1 MAIGPLPPVISEI
14 QANSG
19 QPGKMLARQQ
29 AASSLLDL
37 QTEATTP
44 LAANILPETTLLE
57 DAVAAALGRQG
68 GLADLYATL
77 TQLSGSADLPDKV
90 KAAIQ
95 QVLAFQMSDGDV
107 TPERLA
113 QAIRS
118 SGLFHEAVAAGKMM
132 AALPQAVRQALG
144 RSADGSAQV
153 QVPTTPRG
161 AASPTPPTSA
171 PSTTQSQ
178 ATPTAASTERPAAP
192 SGALASAIASY
203 GRSSGAPSQP
213 GATQLAASVAQ
224 TTAQAAATPAVAG
237 SAPTPGVTPQ
247 ASPPTQV
254 STSAGQPLPT
264 TGQTPAAPPQ
274 TVVPTIIDVVGQ
286 PAQTATPLMG
296 EGSPLPQAG
305 PTPASASGPQ
315 QASQAPQPATA
326 GTTAPTT
333 TMPAASS
340 GAASSQQ
347 AAPNGTQQPSSAA
360 TPTGVQAQSQPAT
373 PSAATPT
380 PASNSPNPQAP
391 DTAPAAQVGSKS
403 FAPWTPGRPMTQP
416 PAAGQPTASQPAATS
431 PAPTSQ
437 PAATASAP
445 PNSPPQA
452 EGESPSALRPATD
465 RPLFVPSSVDSLP
478 SRPAGAQPPATAAPT
493 PPAGGTPAQPGTAP
507 AIGQAQTATS
517 HSLASSPVTGQPAT
531 SGAAQVATPSAQ
543 PATTTQTTSS
553 SATTTPATTGAS
565 PKPEA
570 TQFRPASGSSVPPAT
585 PQAAAQLPVGLDLK
599 GAIDLLRRELIVW
612 LGRSADVMA
621 SADGAADD
629 ATGTRVDRPAPPRRN
644 GPVRGQPA
652 VDRGAEALDALS
664 TESLAG
670 RALGEAERS
679 LSRVFLHQAATA
691 ETRDPRAPQVAQAMM
706 MEIPIAGPNGTS
718 IAQLRIER
726 DEHPPSEPGA
736 PPRRVF
742 QVDVAFDIVPLGPV
756 VVRVGLMDGRRVA
769 IGVWCETDNGL
780 VRMEAERNNIVIGLE
795 AEGMTVAGVDLHKGH
810 PPEGGEETATV
821 ARNHR
826 LDLQL

>member
-77 TQLSGSADLPDKV
+77 TQLSASPDLPDKV

-95 QVLAFQMSDGDV
+95 QVLAFQMGDGDV

-144 RSADGSAQV
+144 RGADGSAQV
-153 QVPTTPRG
+153 AIPTAPRG
-161 AASPTPPTSA
+161 AASTTSQTSA
-171 PSTTQSQ
+171 PPATQSQ
-178 ATPTAASTERPAAP
+178 TTPATASPERPGAP

-203 GRSSGAPSQP
+203 GRGSGTPSQP
-213 GATQLAASVAQ
+213 GATQLAAASIAV
-224 TTAQAAATPAVAG
+224 TTPQAAAAPPTTAGTPAPTVAG
-237 SAPTPGVTPQ
+237 Q
-247 ASPPTQV
+247 ASLPAQV
-254 STSAGQPLPT
+254 TTSAGQPLPT
-264 TGQTPAAPPQ
+264 TGQAPVLTP
-274 TVVPTIIDVVGQ
+274 
-286 PAQTATPLMG
+286 QTATPTTVSLAGQPLQTATPVTG
-296 EGSPLPQAG
+296 ESSPPPPAG
-305 PTPASASGPQ
+305 QTPASASSPQ
-315 QASQAPQPATA
+315 PPSQAAQPATA
-326 GTTAPTT
+326 GTTPPTT
-333 TMPAASS
+333 PTPTTSSAATLP
-340 GAASSQQ
+340 QQ
-347 AAPNGTQQPSSAA
+347 AAPTGTQQPAPAA
-360 TPTGVQAQSQPAT
+360 TPTGAQAQSQPAT
-373 PSAATPT
+373 PTAATPT
-380 PASNSPNPQAP
+380 PASNSSAPPAP
-391 DTAPAAQVGSKS
+391 DSAPAAQAGSKS
-403 FAPWTPGRPMTQP
+403 FAPWTPGRPMTPP
-416 PAAGQPTASQPAATS
+416 PAAGQPAASQPASTS
-431 PAPTSQ
+431 SAPTSQ

-445 PNSPPQA
+445 ANGPPLP
-452 EGESPSALRPATD
+452 EGEIQAATRPATD
-465 RPLFVPSSVDSLP
+465 RALFVPSSVDSLP
-478 SRPAGAQPPATAAPT
+478 SRPAGAQPPATAAAST
-493 PPAGGTPAQPGTAP
+493 PVPGASPAQAAAAP
-507 AIGQAQTATS
+507 ATGQAQAVTPQS
-517 HSLASSPVTGQPAT
+517 PASQQAVSQPVTASGSPA
-531 SGAAQVATPSAQ
+531 VTPS
-543 PATTTQTTSS
+543 TQT
-553 SATTTPATTGAS
+553 AATPATPVAAAS

-570 TQFRPASGSSVPPAT
+570 ASARSVAGSPAQSAQQAT
-585 PQAAAQLPVGLDLK
+585 AQLPLGLDLK

-621 SADGAADD
+621 SADGADD
-629 ATGTRVDRPAPPRRN
+629 AATARVDRPAPPRRN

-652 VDRGAEALDALS
+652 VDRGADALDALS

-691 ETRDPRAPQVAQAMM
+691 ETRDARAPQVAQAMM

-742 QVDVAFDIVPLGPV
+742 QVDVAFDIAPLGPV

-769 IGVWCETDNGL
+769 IGVWCETDDGL
-780 VRMEAERNNIVIGLE
+780 VRMEAERSNIVIGLE
-795 AEGMTVAGVDLHKGH
+795 SEGMTVAGVDLHKGH
-810 PPEGGEETATV
+810 PPEGGEETTTV

>member
-77 TQLSGSADLPDKV
+77 TQLSASPDLPDKV

-95 QVLAFQMSDGDV
+95 QVLAFQMGDGDV

-153 QVPTTPRG
+153 AIPTAARG
-161 AASPTPPTSA
+161 AASPTSQTSA
-171 PSTTQSQ
+171 PPVTQSQ
-178 ATPTAASTERPAAP
+178 TTPATASPERPGAP

-203 GRSSGAPSQP
+203 GRGSGTPSQP
-213 GATQLAASVAQ
+213 GATQLAASIAQ
-224 TTAQAAATPAVAG
+224 TATSAAATPQATTAG
-237 SAPTPGVTPQ
+237 TPAPTLAGRASVPAQ
-247 ASPPTQV
+247 AT
-254 STSAGQPLPT
+254 TSAGQPLPT
-264 TGQTPAAPPQ
+264 TGQTPAASPQ
-274 TVVPTIIDVVGQ
+274 AATPSTVNVAGQ
-286 PAQTATPLMG
+286 PLQTATPVTG
-296 EGSPLPQAG
+296 ESSPLPPAG
-305 PTPASASGPQ
+305 QTPAGASSPQ
-315 QASQAPQPATA
+315 PPSQAPQPATS
-326 GTTAPTT
+326 GTIPSNTP
-333 TMPAASS
+333 MPATTLPAT
-340 GAASSQQ
+340 SSQQ
-347 AAPNGTQQPSSAA
+347 AAPAVTPQPAPAA

-373 PSAATPT
+373 PTAATPT
-380 PASNSPNPQAP
+380 PASPNPQAP
-391 DTAPAAQVGSKS
+391 DAATSAPGGSKS
-403 FAPWTPGRPMTQP
+403 FAPWTPGRPMTP
-416 PAAGQPTASQPAATS
+416 PAAAGQPAAIQPASTS

-445 PNSPPQA
+445 ANAQPLP
-452 EGESPSALRPATD
+452 EGETQAATRPATD
-465 RPLFVPSSVDSLP
+465 RALFVPSSVDSLP
-478 SRPAGAQPPATAAPT
+478 SRPAAALQPATAAAST
-493 PPAGGTPAQPGTAP
+493 PPAGGTPAQPGAAP
-507 AIGQAQTATS
+507 ATGQAQAVTPQS
-517 HSLASSPVTGQPAT
+517 PASQQAVSQPVTA
-531 SGAAQVATPSAQ
+531 SGSSAATPSAQ
-543 PATTTQTTSS
+543 PA
-553 SATTTPATTGAS
+553 ATPATPVAAAS

-570 TQFRPASGSSVPPAT
+570 ASARPVAGSPAQSAQ
-585 PQAAAQLPVGLDLK
+585 QATAQLPLGLDLK

-621 SADGAADD
+621 SADGADD
-629 ATGTRVDRPAPPRRN
+629 AATARVDRPAPPRRN

-652 VDRGAEALDALS
+652 IDRGADALDALS

-691 ETRDPRAPQVAQAMM
+691 ETRDARAPQVAQAMM

-742 QVDVAFDIVPLGPV
+742 QVDVAFDIAPLGPV

-769 IGVWCETDNGL
+769 IGVWCETDDGL
-780 VRMEAERNNIVIGLE
+780 VRMEAERSNIVIGLE

-810 PPEGGEETATV
+810 PPEGSEETTTV

>member
-44 LAANILPETTLLE
+44 LSANILPETTLLE

-77 TQLSGSADLPDKV
+77 TQLSASPDLPDKV

-95 QVLAFQMSDGDV
+95 QVLAFQMGDGDV

-144 RSADGSAQV
+144 RGADGSAQV
-153 QVPTTPRG
+153 AIPAAVRS
-161 AASPTPPTSA
+161 AASPTSQTSTPSSTPSSPT
-171 PSTTQSQ
+171 P
-178 ATPTAASTERPAAP
+178 ATASPERPGAP

-203 GRSSGAPSQP
+203 GRASGTAAQP
-213 GATQLAASVAQ
+213 GATQLAASIAQ
-224 TTAQAAATPAVAG
+224 TATPAAATPQATTAGTPAPTVAG
-237 SAPTPGVTPQ
+237 Q
-247 ASPPTQV
+247 ASLPTQV
-254 STSAGQPLPT
+254 ATSTGQALPT
-264 TGQTPAAPPQ
+264 TGQAPVLTP
-274 TVVPTIIDVVGQ
+274 
-286 PAQTATPLMG
+286 QTATPTTVSLAGQPLQTATSLTG
-296 EGSPLPQAG
+296 ENSPLPATSQT
-305 PTPASASGPQ
+305 PTSASSPQ
-315 QASQAPQPATA
+315 PPSQAAQPATA
-326 GTTAPTT
+326 GTTPPTT
-333 TMPAASS
+333 PIPATSSPAAL
-340 GAASSQQ
+340 SQQ
-347 AAPNGTQQPSSAA
+347 AAPTGTPQPAPAA
-360 TPTGVQAQSQPAT
+360 TPPGVQAQSQAAT
-373 PSAATPT
+373 PSAATTVPPSTSST
-380 PASNSPNPQAP
+380 PPAP
-391 DTAPAAQVGSKS
+391 DAAPAAQAGSKS
-403 FAPWTPGRPMTQP
+403 FAPWTPGRPMTPP
-416 PAAGQPTASQPAATS
+416 PAAGEPTTGQPASTS
-431 PAPTSQ
+431 SAPTSQ

-445 PNSPPQA
+445 ANAQPMP
-452 EGESPSALRPATD
+452 EGETQAAIRPATD
-465 RPLFVPSSVDSLP
+465 RALFVPSSVDSLP
-478 SRPAGAQPPATAAPT
+478 SRPAGAQPLATGAPT
-493 PPAGGTPAQPGTAP
+493 PPAGGTPAQPGAAP
-507 AIGQAQTATS
+507 ATGQAPAVTPQGP
-517 HSLASSPVTGQPAT
+517 ASQQAVSQPVTA
-531 SGAAQVATPSAQ
+531 SGSSVATPSAQ
-543 PATTTQTTSS
+543 PA
-553 SATTTPATTGAS
+553 ATPATPAAAAA

-570 TQFRPASGSSVPPAT
+570 ASARPIAGSPTPSAQQAT
-585 PQAAAQLPVGLDLK
+585 AQLPLGLDLK

-621 SADGAADD
+621 SADGADD
-629 ATGTRVDRPAPPRRN
+629 AATARVDRPAPPRRN

-652 VDRGAEALDALS
+652 VDRGADALDALS

-691 ETRDPRAPQVAQAMM
+691 ETRDARAPQVAQAMM

-742 QVDVAFDIVPLGPV
+742 QVDVAFDIAPLGPV

-769 IGVWCETDNGL
+769 IGVWCETDDGL
-780 VRMEAERNNIVIGLE
+780 VRMEAERSNIVIGLE
-795 AEGMTVAGVDLHKGH
+795 SEGMTVAGVDLHKGH